1 MYVSADWH
9 MDVAGMDQSCLHEG
23 LPAVP
28 GGLPLLAV
36 HAAVDGVMLLL
47 MLATNASIVAAIVRQ
62 RRRLAGVSLSARFAA
77 NLAAADAFVG
87 AATVFYLSYRYV
99 CASRV
104 GLGGYK
110 YTCVLRFVVV
120 SSAHMTSAYSL
131 VAIAVDRYIAV
142 VHALRY
148 KEIMNVRRWAVIIAT
163 VWLASIMINLS
174 LFAWNKWEPGAECE
188 LDKIVPLGYMIA
200 AGIATHGGIIVVVAL
215 VHYRIHREAVA
226 VKCRRLTGDNQP
238 CPGGS
243 AANVLRRTMN
253 TKSARVLL
261 LVTCV
266 YLGCWAPYTLLYL
279 VKVSGI
285 SSPAIDLAQ
294 NLAYTFANINYLV
307 NPFIYSWKNANVRQC
322 IVRTLQDLGLY
333 DKSVLSNAVKG
344 NVSDRRTSSRTP
356 SSEQIIPT

>member
-148 KEIMNVRRWAVIIAT
+148 KEIMNVR
-163 VWLASIMINLS
+163 
-174 LFAWNKWEPGAECE
+174 
-188 LDKIVPLGYMIA
+188 
-200 AGIATHGGIIVVVAL
+200 
-215 VHYRIHREAVA
+215 EAVA

>member
-148 KEIMNVRRWAVIIAT
+148 KEIMNVRSRRAG
-163 VWLASIMINLS
+163 LAERS
-174 LFAWNKWEPGAECE
+174 K
-188 LDKIVPLGYMIA
+188 
-200 AGIATHGGIIVVVAL
+200 
-215 VHYRIHREAVA
+215 
-226 VKCRRLTGDNQP
+226 
-238 CPGGS
+238 
-243 AANVLRRTMN
+243 
-253 TKSARVLL
+253 
-261 LVTCV
+261 
-266 YLGCWAPYTLLYL
+266 
-279 VKVSGI
+279 
-285 SSPAIDLAQ
+285 
-294 NLAYTFANINYLV
+294 
-307 NPFIYSWKNANVRQC
+307 
-322 IVRTLQDLGLY
+322 TLQSWTMLLIPAEIRVFRRAWAMGCHNRNCMAGLHN
-333 DKSVLSNAVKG
+333 DKSITLCV
-344 NVSDRRTSSRTP
+344 
-356 SSEQIIPT
+356 E

>member
-148 KEIMNVRRWAVIIAT
+148 KEIMNVR
-163 VWLASIMINLS
+163 
-174 LFAWNKWEPGAECE
+174 
-188 LDKIVPLGYMIA
+188 
-200 AGIATHGGIIVVVAL
+200 
-215 VHYRIHREAVA
+215 EAVA

-333 DKSVLSNAVKG
+333 DKSVLSNAVKS